1 MSQEV
6 METPISVKKVTYT
19 YPEQDTPALKNV
31 SLDVDK
37 GEYLVVMGRNGAGK
51 TTLCVLLNGVIPNVL
66 GGKIRGRTEVMG
78 LDTRRHHVY
87 EMAQYVGMVLQDP
100 EAQLFT
106 SNVRSEAA
114 FAAENLG
121 VPREEMIERIEWAL
135 EVVRLQE
142 FVKRAPSHLSG
153 GQKQR
158 LAIAAG
164 LVMRPSVLVLDEP
177 TSQLDPIGA
186 QEVFSVLRDLNQ
198 DLGMTI
204 VLSTHK
210 SEHAARY
217 ADRIVVLE
225 QGQIVVQGTP
235 QEVFSQV
242 ELLDRIHVQV
252 PAVTRVEWDLEKAL
266 GKDRAEKGVLLEDTQ
281 ASLSELMDERGI
293 ARQSIVVSAPPPPT
307 LPVPEEPTII
317 FKDVSFEYPGTDQK
331 ALDGIS
337 ISVGKG
343 EFVGIVG
350 QNGAGK
356 TTLVKHIIGLLKPTS
371 GQITVDGKDVTEKSV
386 EDMARTVG
394 LVLQNPDA
402 QLFAMSAAE
411 EVAFGCT
418 NLGLP
423 QEEVAQ
429 RVDRAL
435 VATGLEEFREA
446 YPFNLS
452 FGDRRKL
459 SVAAVVSMEPE
470 VLIFDEPTTGQDFKG
485 RRDLA
490 DIARRLNEMGR
501 TVLMVTHDM
510 DLIAE
515 YTHRLIVMGNGRVLL
530 DGPTAEVFQQV
541 ETLAETFITPP
552 QVTQLAQAL
561 AEYGVS
567 GNILVAD
574 ELVRTVKGKVGL

>member
-1 MSQEV
+1 MSQRV
-6 METPISVKKVTYT
+6 IETPISVKNVTYT
-19 YPEQDTPALKNV
+19 YPEQDTPALKDVN
-31 SLDVDK
+31 LDVDQ
-37 GEYLVVMGRNGAGK
+37 GEYVVVMGRNGAGK

-66 GGKIRGRTEVMG
+66 GGKMRGRTEVMG

-186 QEVFSVLRDLNQ
+186 QEVFAVLRDLNQ

-217 ADRIVVLE
+217 ADRIVVLDE
-225 QGQIVVQGTP
+225 GQIVVQGTP

-242 ELLDRIHVQV
+242 ELLDRIYVQV
-252 PAVTRVEWDLEKAL
+252 PAVTRVEWDLDKAL

-281 ASLSELMDERGI
+281 SSLSKLLDEHGI
-293 ARQSIVVSAPPPPT
+293 ARQSTVVSTPPPPT
-307 LPVPEEPTII
+307 PPVPEEPTIT
-317 FKDVSFEYPGTDQK
+317 FKDVSFQYPGTEQN

-371 GQITVDGKDVTEKSV
+371 GQIIADGKDVAKESV

-423 QEEVAQ
+423 PEEVAQ

-435 VATGLEEFREA
+435 AATGLEEFREA

-515 YTHRLIVMGNGRVLL
+515 YTHRLIVMGNGGVLL

-561 AEYGVS
+561 AGYGVS

>member
-1 MSQEV
+1 MSQEAAKV
-6 METPISVKKVTYT
+6 PISVRNVTYT
-19 YPEQDTPALKNV
+19 YPEQDTSALKDV
-31 SLDVDK
+31 SLEVKK
-37 GEYLVVMGRNGAGK
+37 GEYLVIMGPNGAGK

-66 GGKIRGRTEVMG
+66 GGKMRGRVEVMG

-87 EMAQYVGMVLQDP
+87 ELAQHVGMVLQDP
-100 EAQLFT
+100 EAQIFT
-106 SNVRSEAA
+106 SNVRSEVA

-121 VPREEMIERIEWAL
+121 VPREKMMEWIEWAL

-142 FVKRAPSHLSG
+142 FVKRPPTQLSG

-158 LAIAAG
+158 LVIAAA

-198 DLGMTI
+198 DLGMT
-204 VLSTHK
+204 VVVSTHK

-217 ADRIVVLE
+217 ADRIFMLD
-225 QGQIVVQGTP
+225 QGQIVAQGTP
-235 QEVFSQV
+235 VEVFSQV
-242 ELLDRIHVQV
+242 GLLNRIYVQV
-252 PAVTRVEWDLEKAL
+252 PAVTQIEWDLKGAL
-266 GKDRAEKGVLLEDTQ
+266 GRKERFSVTLEDTQ
-281 ASLSELMDERGI
+281 ANLSKLLDERGV
-293 ARQSIVVSAPPPPT
+293 ARQKVDDSKPPAPT
-307 LPVPEEPTII
+307 SPVPEEPYIVLR
-317 FKDVSFEYPGTDQK
+317 DVSFQYPGTEQK

-356 TTLVKHIIGLLKPTS
+356 TTLVKHIIGLLKPTA
-371 GQITVDGKDVTEKSV
+371 GQVIVGGKNIADESV
-386 EDMARTVG
+386 ESMARTVG
-394 LVLQNPDA
+394 LALQNPDA
-402 QLFAMSAAE
+402 QLFAMTVTE
-411 EVAFGCT
+411 EVAFGSI
-418 NLGLP
+418 NLGLS
-423 QEEVAQ
+423 QEEVAE

-435 VATGLEEFREA
+435 AATGLEAFREM

-459 SVAAVVSMEPE
+459 SVAAVVAMEPE

-485 RRDLA
+485 RRELA
-490 DIARRLNEMGR
+490 DIAKRLNEMGR

-515 YTHRLIVMGNGRVLL
+515 YTRRLIVMGEGKILL

-541 ETLAETFITPP
+541 ETLAETFIAPP
-552 QVTQLAQAL
+552 QVTQLAQSL
-561 AEYGVS
+561 AEYGVP
-567 GNILVAD
+567 GNILVAE
-574 ELVRTVKGKVGL
+574 ELYQILKGKMGV